1 MTNLTEF
8 REEARTWLEENCPK
22 SMRTPMVEDEGV
34 DGGSKHRSPNPD
46 SYVWLGL
53 MAEKGW
59 TVPNWPVEYGG
70 AGLNK
75 DEFIVLLQEMTR
87 INARTPLGGM
97 GVTMIG
103 PTLLEYGN
111 EEQKA
116 RHLPKIASGEIRW
129 CQGYSEP
136 GSGSDL
142 ASLQTKAEDKGD
154 HFLINGQKI
163 WTSGA
168 DFADWIFC
176 LTRTD
181 AQAPKHE
188 GISFMLF
195 SMDSPGVSVKPI
207 QLISGSSP
215 FCETF
220 FDDVQVPKDDLVHQ
234 LNRGWTVAKRLLQHE
249 RSGIHTLAAAVTG
262 RGRQQT
268 GLSLKDAAVE
278 YLGLTDGKLSDRQLR
293 DDITNY
299 RMNTRAFTLTQNRT
313 VAESEGGTPGAAT
326 SIFKLFGAELAKEQ
340 LELQLKVRG
349 TQALGWQGEMF
360 TEDELNV
367 TRTWLGAKAA
377 SIAGG
382 SNEVQL
388 NIIAKRVLGLPD

>member
-1 MTNLTEF
+1 
-8 REEARTWLEENCPK
+8 
-22 SMRTPMVEDEGV
+22 
-34 DGGSKHRSPNPD
+34 
-46 SYVWLGL
+46 
-53 MAEKGW
+53 
-59 TVPNWPVEYGG
+59 
-70 AGLNK
+70 
-75 DEFIVLLQEMTR
+75 
-87 INARTPLGGM
+87 
-97 GVTMIG
+97 
-103 PTLLEYGN
+103 
-111 EEQKA
+111 
-116 RHLPKIASGEIRW
+116 
-129 CQGYSEP
+129 
-136 GSGSDL
+136 
-142 ASLQTKAEDKGD
+142 
-154 HFLINGQKI
+154 
-163 WTSGA
+163 
-168 DFADWIFC
+168 
-176 LTRTD
+176 
-181 AQAPKHE
+181 
-188 GISFMLF
+188 MLF

-278 YLGLTDGKLSDRQLR
+278 YLGLTGGKLSDRQLR